1 MIIWLASY
9 PKSGNTWVRHFLA
22 SLIYSNQGK
31 NGLDKL
37 GFIMQYPK
45 KDQFEKLVTDLSD
58 FNQIRKNWIRSQNI
72 INSDNKIKIFK
83 THHALCTLDEDIF
96 TNEKNTL
103 GAIYIVRDPRNVIS
117 SILYHFNLTNIKEAL
132 NFLKDEKKFI
142 GNLENKINYPLLT
155 LIGSW
160 KSNYNSWKHIGKNFL
175 LVKYEDLI
183 LNPNNEFKRIASLI
197 SKIINIKFS
206 EDQIKKSVEES
217 SFKNLSNLEDKNGFI
232 ESIES
237 SENKK
242 KKFFNL
248 GPKNNW
254 KEILDKKYVKEIEN
268 SFNSEMKELGYILE
282 N

>member
-37 GFIMQYPK
+37 GFILQYPK
-45 KDQFEKLVTDLSD
+45 KDQFERLVSDLND

-83 THHALCTLDEDIF
+83 THHSLSTLDEDNF
-96 TNEKNTL
+96 TNEENTL

-117 SILYHFNLTNIKEAL
+117 SILYHFNLTNIEEAL

-142 GNLENKINYPLLT
+142 GNLKNKTNYPLLT

-183 LNPNNEFKRIASLI
+183 LNPNNEFKRIANHI
-197 SKIINIKFS
+197 SKLINIKFS
-206 EDQIKKSVEES
+206 EEQIKQSVEES
-217 SFKNLSNLEDKNGFI
+217 SFKNLSNLEDKNGFV
-232 ESIES
+232 ESIKS
-237 SENKK
+237 SENKR

-254 KEILDKKYVKEIEN
+254 KEMLDKKYVKEIEN
-268 SFNSEMKELGYILE
+268 SFNSEMIELGYSLK

>member
-37 GFIMQYPK
+37 GFILQYPK
-45 KDQFEKLVTDLSD
+45 KDQFERLVSDLND

-83 THHALCTLDEDIF
+83 THHSLSTLNEDNF
-96 TNEKNTL
+96 TNEENTL

-117 SILYHFNLTNIKEAL
+117 SILYHFNLTNIEEAL

-142 GNLENKINYPLLT
+142 GNLKNKTNYPLLT

-183 LNPNNEFKRIASLI
+183 LNPNNEFKRIANHI
-197 SKIINIKFS
+197 SKLINIKFS
-206 EDQIKKSVEES
+206 EEQIKQSVEES
-217 SFKNLSNLEDKNGFI
+217 SFKNLSNLEDKNGFV
-232 ESIES
+232 ESIKS

>member
-37 GFIMQYPK
+37 GFILQYPK
-45 KDQFEKLVTDLSD
+45 KDQFERLVSDLND

-83 THHALCTLDEDIF
+83 THHSLSTLNEDNF
-96 TNEKNTL
+96 TNEENTL

-117 SILYHFNLTNIKEAL
+117 SILYHFNLTNIEEAL

-142 GNLENKINYPLLT
+142 GNLKNKTNYPLLT

-183 LNPNNEFKRIASLI
+183 LNPNNEFKRIANHI
-197 SKIINIKFS
+197 SKLINIKFS
-206 EDQIKKSVEES
+206 EEQIKQSVEES
-217 SFKNLSNLEDKNGFI
+217 SFKNLSNLEDKNGFV
-232 ESIES
+232 ESIKS

-282 N
+282 K